1 MKKGIVGLNH
11 CDDMESISII
21 VPVYNAEKYIS
32 KCIQSIQKQ
41 TYPNW
46 NLILVDDGSTDRSG
60 SICDAFAQKDER
72 ITVIHQENRGS
83 VEARKA
89 GVLSQAAQKNP
100 WIMMSDAD
108 DTMPPDAIEKLY
120 NAVRKYQTEMVVG
133 ATTKMFKGILIPSRW
148 KSPCFQIDKPQ
159 LYSHDEIIDKLL
171 ISYFGITNFPV
182 SLCAKLYRTEQLTRA
197 INFAPVVEF
206 MGDDLSV
213 SIRLM
218 PEIKNLVILP
228 DVVYHYRV
236 GGGTSKF
243 MSFMMDDF
251 AKLYTYKQ
259 PFIKWYR
266 MPQDAQYY
274 MDVELMNVT
283 KSHFLQCLT
292 NGSFSQSQLADE
304 IEKVCAM
311 PQVQEASR
319 NLMGQ
324 GKGISAYAEQ
334 INRTDTNAIIQNVY
348 RDFNATKKERVI
360 KNFLKRIM

>member
-1 MKKGIVGLNH
+1 MKRTESSTY
-11 CDDMESISII
+11 CDNMERISIV
-21 VPVYNAEKYIS
+21 VPMFNAERYIS
-32 KCIQSIQKQ
+32 KCVRSIQSQ
-41 TYPNW
+41 TFTRW
-46 NLILVDDGSTDRSG
+46 NLIIVDDGSTDSG
-60 SICDAFAQKDER
+60 GGICDAFAKKDKR

-89 GVLSQAAQKNP
+89 GVLSQAAQRNS
-100 WIMMSDAD
+100 WIMLSDAD
-108 DTMPPDAIEKLY
+108 DTMPPDAIDKLY
-120 NAVRKYQTEMVVG
+120 NAAQKYQAEMVVG
-133 ATTKMFKGILIPSRW
+133 AVTKMFKGISIPSRW

-159 LYSHDEIIDKLL
+159 LYSHDEIIGKLF

-197 INFAPVVEF
+197 INFAPVVKF

-218 PEIKNLVILP
+218 PEVKKLVIIP
-228 DVVYHYRV
+228 DVVYNYRI

-243 MSFMMDDF
+243 MPFMMDDF

-259 PFIKWYR
+259 AFIKRYP

-274 MDVELMNVT
+274 MDIELMNVT

-292 NGSFSQSQLADE
+292 NGGFNQDQLADE

-311 PQVQEASR
+311 PLVQEASR

-324 GKGISAYAEQ
+324 GKRISAYAEQ
-334 INRTDTNAIIQNVY
+334 INRTATDEIIQNVY
-348 RDFNATKKERVI
+348 RDFNATKKERAI
-360 KNFLKRIM
+360 RNFLKRIM